1 MNHFVLDANI
11 VIAEQYGI
19 SAHVRALLSASS
31 AVGFQVHLPKV
42 ALEEIAA
49 KYERDL
55 SKNAKEADQS
65 LSRLSRLLGRS
76 IDSPVDGFDSKEET
90 ESFRERLVNHLGMTE
105 SHIMDYPDTPHET
118 LVKRATSRKRPFDDN
133 GSGYRDAI
141 IWESI
146 LELATQVKGPIV
158 LVTKDKDF
166 REGSSNLHGDLI
178 KDLERLGLP
187 EDKVTLATDLAS
199 LVEQHVRPNLGKL
212 PWESPLQFLAQDGF
226 NLEDSIALILLD
238 ACSRKEWEPPELGIP
253 WEYESPTLDMIADVS
268 GLTVL
273 DIRQLNSSQV
283 LVKVEANVIAEF
295 VVLVYKPD
303 WHTSDDRG
311 LIVVEFDRNDHYVQ
325 AGIPLS
331 LHCNLDLVI
340 DASNPEQQ
348 KVRNV
353 SAELRPIDFPP
364 IDW

>member
-1 MNHFVLDANI
+1 MNHFVLDANT
-11 VIAEQYGI
+11 VIAEQYGA
-19 SAHVRALLSASS
+19 SAHMRALLSASS

-49 KYERDL
+49 KYEREL
-55 SKNAKEADQS
+55 SKNAKEADKS
-65 LSRLSRLLGRS
+65 LSRLSWLLGRS

-90 ESFRERLVNHLGMTE
+90 ESFRKRLLSHLGMTE
-105 SHIMDYPDTPHET
+105 SRIIDYPDTPHET
-118 LVKRATSRKRPFDDN
+118 LVKRATSRNRPFDDN
-133 GSGYRDAI
+133 GSGYRDAL
-141 IWESI
+141 IWESV
-146 LELATQVKGPIV
+146 LELAQQVKGPIV

-187 EDKVTLATDLAS
+187 EDKVILATDLAG
-199 LVEQHVRPNLGKL
+199 LVDQHVRPNLGKL
-212 PWESPLQFLAQDGF
+212 PWESPLQFLARDGF
-226 NLEDSIALILLD
+226 NLADSIALILLG
-238 ACSRKEWEPPELGIP
+238 AFSGKEWEQPELGIP

-273 DIRQLNSSQV
+273 DVRQLNSSEV

-311 LIVVEFDRNDHYVQ
+311 IIVVEFDRNDHYVR
-325 AGIPLS
+325 AGFPLS

-340 DASNPEQQ
+340 DTSNPEQQ
-348 KVRNV
+348 EARHV
-353 SAELRPIDFPP
+353 SAQFQPIEFPP
-364 IDW
+364 VAW

>member
-1 MNHFVLDANI
+1 MDHFVLDANI
-11 VIAEQYGI
+11 VIAEQYGA
-19 SAHVRALLSASS
+19 SAHIRALLSASS
-31 AVGFQVHLPKV
+31 AVGFQVYLPKV

-55 SKNAKEADQS
+55 SKYAKEARKS

-76 IDSPVDGFDSKEET
+76 IDSPVDGFNSKEET
-90 ESFRERLVNHLGMTE
+90 ESFRERLLSHLGMTE
-105 SHIMDYPDTPHET
+105 SRTIDYPDTLHET
-118 LVKRATSRKRPFDDN
+118 LVKRATSRKRPFDEN
-133 GSGYRDAI
+133 GSGYRDAL
-141 IWESI
+141 IWESV
-146 LELATQVKGPIV
+146 LKLAKQVKGPIV

-166 REGSSNLHGDLI
+166 REGSSNLHDDLI

-187 EDKVTLATDLAS
+187 EDKVILATDLAG
-199 LVEQHVRPNLGKL
+199 LVDQHVRPNLGTL
-212 PWESPLQFLAQDGF
+212 PWEKPLQFLARDGF

-238 ACSRKEWEPPELGIP
+238 ACSGKEWEPPELGIP

-295 VVLVYKPD
+295 GVFVYKPD
-303 WHTSDDRG
+303 WYASENSRLT
-311 LIVVEFDRNDHYVQ
+311 VVEFDWNDHYIW
-325 AGIPLS
+325 AEIPLS

-348 KVRNV
+348 EVRNV
-353 SAELRPIDFPP
+353 SVEFQPAEFPP

>member
-1 MNHFVLDANI
+1 M
-11 VIAEQYGI
+11 
-19 SAHVRALLSASS
+19 LSS
-31 AVGFQVHLPKV
+31 
-42 ALEEIAA
+42 
-49 KYERDL
+49 
-55 SKNAKEADQS
+55 
-65 LSRLSRLLGRS
+65 LLGQS
-76 IDSPVDGFDSKEET
+76 IVSPMEGFDSKEET
-90 ESFRERLVNHLGMTE
+90 KAFRERLLYRLGMTE
-105 SHIMDYPDTPHET
+105 SRILDYPDTLHET

-133 GSGYRDAI
+133 GSGYRDAL
-141 IWESI
+141 IWESV
-146 LELATQVKGPIV
+146 LDLAKQVEGPIV

-187 EDKVTLATDLAS
+187 EDKVVLATDLAG
-199 LVEQHVRPNLGKL
+199 LVDQHVRPNLGML
-212 PWESPLQFLAQDGF
+212 PWDDPLQFLAQRGV
-226 NLEDSIALILLD
+226 NLEESIALILLD
-238 ACSRKEWEPPELGIP
+238 ACSGKEWEPPELGIP

-295 VVLVYKPD
+295 GVFVYKPD
-303 WHTSDDRG
+303 WYTSEDSR
-311 LIVVEFDRNDHYVQ
+311 LTVVEFDWNDHYVW
-325 AGIPLS
+325 AEIPLP

-348 KVRNV
+348 EVRNV
-353 SAELRPIDFPP
+353 SVEFQPTEFPP